1 MFTPRFGFIVQT
13 LLFAMRFLPAVALD
27 VGSTSLAQA
36 SAVRALGDRTT
47 FFVDMCER
55 TIFARTC
62 QPMFGAVRLM
72 VESIDD

>member
-13 LLFAMRFLPAVALD
+13 LLFAVRFLPTVALD
-27 VGSTSLAQA
+27 VGSTSLAQT
-36 SAVRALGDRTT
+36 SAVRALGNRTAL
-47 FFVDMCER
+47 FVDMCER

-62 QPMFGAVRLM
+62 QPMLGAVRLM